1 MIALEVLEEGEQA
14 VRWPVAPGTP
24 VGGCDAVKGA
34 LFDRQVGVQ
43 VDVRRALLLVAKPQ
57 RDGGRVDAGVEE
69 HHRGGVAQYVHRDSL
84 GVQRRTPGLR
94 GADVLGETTLDRVA
108 CQWSAGS
115 GGEQR
120 VGRQAGALARPYF
133 EDGDGLAGERR

>member
-94 GADVLGETTLDRVA
+94 GADAWRDDARSRRVSVV
-108 CQWSAGS
+108 CRFGWGTAG
-115 GGEQR
+115 R
-120 VGRQAGALARPYF
+120 PAGRRARASI
-133 EDGDGLAGERR
+133 L